1 MKYVLCRPIG
11 GLINSFMEIQ
21 KCYIYCL
28 KYNRILLIDT
38 LSKDHYENNNC
49 FNFSDFFEF
58 YTNELTIIADA
69 SKIKE
74 ILSKQ

>member
-11 GLINSFMEIQ
+11 GLIDSFMEIQ

-49 FNFSDFFEF
+49 FNFSDFF
-58 YTNELTIIADA
+58 
-69 SKIKE
+69 
-74 ILSKQ
+74 